1 LNRRLPATVRVLR
14 PRQWTKNLAV
24 FAPLLFARAV
34 TVPGAAWHATLAFLS
49 FCALASGLY
58 VVNDWVDQGQDRLH
72 PEKKSRPIAAGE
84 IQAFGAG
91 ALTLVCW
98 AAGGALALLAGPRVA
113 PAALA
118 YVLVE
123 LAYTF
128 WLKRYVIVDALV
140 IATGFVLRVV
150 GGAAAIEVP
159 VSNWLF
165 LCALLLA
172 LFLALGKRR
181 AELLTLEVSD
191 APGHR
196 ATLADYSVPLLDQML
211 TLVAA
216 TCVVSYALYSVAPDT
231 IEKVGS
237 DRMKFTVP
245 FVVYGIL
252 RYLYLLQRRGV
263 GGSPERVLLDD
274 KPTLLNLAL
283 YLGTVSW
290 VLFGRPT

>member
-1 LNRRLPATVRVLR
+1 LSRRLPATVRALR

-34 TVPGAAWHATLAFLS
+34 TVPGAAGHAALAFFS

-58 VVNDWVDQGQDRLH
+58 VVNDWVDQNQDRLH
-72 PEKKSRPIAAGE
+72 PEKKTRPIAAGE
-84 IQAFGAG
+84 VHAFGA
-91 ALTLVCW
+91 ATLVLACW
-98 AAGGALALLAGPRVA
+98 VIGAALAVLAGPRVW

-128 WLKRYVIVDALV
+128 WLKRYVIVDVLV

-181 AELLTLEVSD
+181 AELVTLEVSD

-196 ATLADYSVPLLDQML
+196 STLADYSIPLLDQML

-216 TCVVSYALYSVAPDT
+216 TCVVAYALYSVAPDT
-231 IEKVGS
+231 MEKVGS

-252 RYLYLLQRRGV
+252 RYLYLLQRRAA
-263 GGSPERVLLDD
+263 GGSPERVLLED

-283 YLGTVSW
+283 YLGMVSW

>member
-1 LNRRLPATVRVLR
+1 MTLRVPAAVRALR

-34 TVPGAAWHATLAFLS
+34 TVPGATWHATLAFLS

-58 VVNDWVDQGQDRLH
+58 VVNDWVDQAQDRLH
-72 PEKKSRPIAAGE
+72 PEKKHRPIAAGE
-84 IQAFGAG
+84 IHAFGAG
-91 ALTLVCW
+91 ALVLGCWLV
-98 AAGGALALLAGPRVA
+98 GGALAVLAGPNVG
-113 PAALA
+113 PSALA

-128 WLKRYVIVDALV
+128 WLKRYVIVDVLV

-150 GGAAAIEVP
+150 GGAAAIDVP

-181 AELLTLEVSD
+181 AELVSLE
-191 APGHR
+191 APEAHGHR
-196 ATLADYSVPLLDQML
+196 ATLADYSLPLLDQML

-216 TCVVSYALYSVAPDT
+216 TCVVAYALYTVAPDT
-231 IEKVGS
+231 LEKVGS

-252 RYLYLLQRRGV
+252 RYLYLLQRRGA
-263 GGSPERVLLDD
+263 GGAPERVLLQDR
-274 KPTLLNLAL
+274 PTLLNLAL
-283 YLGTVSW
+283 YLGTVGW
-290 VLFGRPT
+290 VLFGRAA

>member
-1 LNRRLPATVRVLR
+1 LSRRLPATVRVLR

-58 VVNDWVDQGQDRLH
+58 VVNDWVDQGQDRVH

-84 IQAFGAG
+84 IHSFGA
-91 ALTLVCW
+91 AILALVCW
-98 AAGGALALLAGPRVA
+98 AAGGALALLAGPRVGR
-113 PAALA
+113 AALA

-128 WLKRYVIVDALV
+128 WLKRYVIVDVLV

-181 AELLTLEVSD
+181 AELLTLEESD

-196 ATLADYSVPLLDQML
+196 ATLADYSLPLLDQML

-216 TCVVSYALYSVAPDT
+216 TCVVSYALYSVAQET

-245 FVVYGIL
+245 FVIYGIL

-274 KPTLLNLAL
+274 RPTLLNLAL

>member
-1 LNRRLPATVRVLR
+1 MSRRVPAAVRALR
-14 PRQWTKNLAV
+14 PQQWTKNLAV

-58 VVNDWVDQGQDRLH
+58 VVNDWMDQAQDRLH
-72 PEKKSRPIAAGE
+72 PEKKLRPIAAGE
-84 IQAFGAG
+84 ISALGAV
-91 ALTLVCW
+91 ALVVGCWLV
-98 AAGGALALLAGPRVA
+98 GGVLAVLAGPNVGPIA
-113 PAALA
+113 HA

-128 WLKRYVIVDALV
+128 WLKRYVIVDVLV
-140 IATGFVLRVV
+140 IATGFVLRVY
-150 GGAAAIEVP
+150 GGAAAIDVP

-181 AELLTLEVSD
+181 AELVSLD
-191 APGHR
+191 TSQAHGHR

-216 TCVVSYALYSVAPDT
+216 ACVVAYALYTVAPDT
-231 IEKVGS
+231 VEKVGS
-237 DRMKFTVP
+237 DRMKYSVP

-252 RYLYLLQRRGV
+252 RYLYLLHRRG
-263 GGSPERVLLDD
+263 GGGTPERVLLQDG
-274 KPTLLNLAL
+274 PTVLNLAL
-283 YLGTVSW
+283 YLGTVGW
-290 VLFGRPT
+290 VLFGRAT

>member
-1 LNRRLPATVRVLR
+1 MSRRSPAALRALR

-34 TVPGAAWHATLAFLS
+34 TVPGAAWHATLAFAS

-58 VVNDWVDQGQDRLH
+58 VVNDWVDQAQDRLH
-72 PEKKSRPIAAGE
+72 PEKQKRPIASGE
-84 IQAFGAG
+84 IQAPGAA
-91 ALTLVCW
+91 ALVLGCWLV
-98 AAGGALALLAGPRVA
+98 GGALAWRAGPNVA
-113 PAALA
+113 PIALA

-123 LAYTF
+123 LAYSF
-128 WLKRYVIVDALV
+128 WLKRYVIVDVLV
-140 IATGFVLRVV
+140 IATGFVLRVF
-150 GGAAAIEVP
+150 GGAAAIDVP

-181 AELLTLEVSD
+181 AELVSLETPK
-191 APGHR
+191 AHGHR

-211 TLVAA
+211 TLVASA
-216 TCVVSYALYSVAPDT
+216 CLVAYALYTVAPDT
-231 IEKVGS
+231 LEKVGS

-252 RYLYLLQRRGV
+252 RYLYLLHRRGA
-263 GGSPERVLLDD
+263 GGAPERVLLSDG
-274 KPTLLNLAL
+274 PTLLNLAL
-283 YLGTVSW
+283 YLGTVAW
-290 VLFGRPT
+290 VLFGRAS

>member
-1 LNRRLPATVRVLR
+1 VAGALVAFRALRL
-14 PRQWTKNLAV
+14 RQWTKNLAV

-34 TVPGAAWHATLAFLS
+34 TVPGAAAHAALAFLS

-58 VVNDWVDQGQDRLH
+58 VVNDWVDQSQDRLH
-72 PEKKSRPIAAGE
+72 PEKKLRPIASGE
-84 IQAFGAG
+84 LRAIGAVTLVLLCWVAG
-91 ALTLVCW
+91 AV
-98 AAGGALALLAGPRVA
+98 LAMLAGPKVW
-113 PAALA
+113 PATLA

-128 WLKRYVIVDALV
+128 WLKRYVIVDVLV

-150 GGAAAIEVP
+150 GGAAAIDVP

-181 AELLTLEVSD
+181 AELESLAGPE
-191 APGHR
+191 AHGHR
-196 ATLADYSVPLLDQML
+196 ATLADYSIPLLDQML

-231 IEKVGS
+231 VEKVGS

-252 RYLYLLQRRGV
+252 RYLYLLQRRGA
-263 GGSPERVLLDD
+263 GGSPERVLLEDR
-274 KPTLLNLAL
+274 PTLLNLAL
-283 YLGTVSW
+283 YLGTVGW

>member
-1 LNRRLPATVRVLR
+1 VLR

-128 WLKRYVIVDALV
+128 WLKRYVIVDVLV

-196 ATLADYSVPLLDQML
+196 ATLADYSLPLLDQML

-216 TCVVSYALYSVAPDT
+216 TCVVSYALYSVAQET

-245 FVVYGIL
+245 FVIYGIL

-274 KPTLLNLAL
+274 RPTLLNLAL

>member
-1 LNRRLPATVRVLR
+1 VLR

-58 VVNDWVDQGQDRLH
+58 VVNDWVDQGQDRVH

-84 IQAFGAG
+84 IHSFGAG
-91 ALTLVCW
+91 VLVLVCW
-98 AAGGALALLAGPRVA
+98 AAGGALALLAGPRVG
-113 PAALA
+113 PVALA
-118 YVLVE
+118 YVLIE

-128 WLKRYVIVDALV
+128 WLKRYVIVDVLV

-196 ATLADYSVPLLDQML
+196 ATLADYSLPLLDQML

-290 VLFGRPT
+290 VLFGRAT

>member
-1 LNRRLPATVRVLR
+1 LSHRLPAALRELR

-34 TVPGAAWHATLAFLS
+34 TVPGAVWHASLAFLA

-58 VVNDWVDQGQDRLH
+58 VVNDWVDRAQDRLH
-72 PEKKSRPIAAGE
+72 PDKKFRPIAAGE
-84 IQAFGAG
+84 VGGIGA
-91 ALTLVCW
+91 AVLVVVCW
-98 AAGGALALLAGPRVA
+98 LLGGVLAGLAGPEVWQ
-113 PAALA
+113 PALA
-118 YVLVE
+118 YVVVE
-123 LAYTF
+123 LAYSF
-128 WLKRYVIVDALV
+128 WLKRFVVVDVLV

-150 GGAAAIEVP
+150 GGAAAINVP

-181 AELLTLEVSD
+181 AELVSLEASQ
-191 APGHR
+191 AHGHR
-196 ATLADYSVPLLDQML
+196 LTLADYSVPLLDQML
-211 TLVAA
+211 TLVAG
-216 TCVVSYALYSVAPDT
+216 TCVVAYALYTVAPDT
-231 IEKVGS
+231 VEKVGS

-252 RYLYLLQRRGV
+252 RYIYLLHRRGA
-263 GGSPERVLLDD
+263 GGAPERVLLQD

-283 YLGTVSW
+283 YLATVGW
-290 VLFGRPT
+290 VLFGRPG

>member
-1 LNRRLPATVRVLR
+1 MSQQTPAAIRALR

-58 VVNDWVDQGQDRLH
+58 VVNDWVDQAQDRLH
-72 PEKKSRPIAAGE
+72 PEKKKRPIAAGE
-84 IQAFGAG
+84 IQAPGAA
-91 ALTLVCW
+91 ALVLACWLV
-98 AAGGALALLAGPRVA
+98 GGVLAWLAGPTVA
-113 PAALA
+113 PIALT

-123 LAYTF
+123 LAYSF
-128 WLKRYVIVDALV
+128 WLKRYVIVDVLV
-140 IATGFVLRVV
+140 IATGFVLRVF
-150 GGAAAIEVP
+150 GGAAAIDVP

-181 AELLTLEVSD
+181 AELVSLEIPQ
-191 APGHR
+191 AHGHR

-211 TLVAA
+211 TLVASA
-216 TCVVSYALYSVAPDT
+216 CLVAYALYTVAPDT
-231 IEKVGS
+231 LEKVGS

-252 RYLYLLQRRGV
+252 RYLYLLHRRGA
-263 GGSPERVLLDD
+263 GGAPERVLLSDG
-274 KPTLLNLAL
+274 PTLLNLAL
-283 YLGTVSW
+283 YLLTVAW
-290 VLFGRPT
+290 VLFGRAS